1 MSQITTKLGKHI
13 IPRYLYHITDTTS
26 FEKIKTDGYL
36 KPRRPNNSFSK
47 EGIFTFELQNVL
59 QRWQQIPTQQG
70 KNTLLGM
77 LLEITRNSNI
87 VILKI
92 PTKNL
97 NLDNLLIRSQDWY
110 FNETKKLPKSQ
121 IQRIEKY
128 WDELGDIDYG
138 IKFAKLKEFKNT
150 IIDRLFPN
158 KNKHIQNGSTAKEAP
173 LYKQRG
179 EAIEYIYTDKI
190 PISDVEKIGSADRR
204 NFYNSDYTLRIKELL
219 LELFKGQKEKIAVE
233 KVLPTK

>member
-1 MSQITTKLGKHI
+1 MNQVTSTVGKHI
-13 IPRYLYHITDTTS
+13 IPRYLYHITDAVS
-26 FEKIKTDGYL
+26 YEKIKADGFME
-36 KPRRPNNSFSK
+36 PRRPNSSFSQ
-47 EGIFTFELQNVL
+47 EGIFTFELQNAL
-59 QRWQQIPTQQG
+59 KRWQQIPTQQG

-77 LLEITRNSNI
+77 LLEITRNSNV

-110 FNETKKLPKSQ
+110 FNATKKLPESQ
-121 IQRIEKY
+121 IKRIEKY

-138 IKFAKLKEFKNT
+138 IKFAKLEEFKKA
-150 IIDRLFPN
+150 IIARLFQD
-158 KNKHIQNGSTAKEAP
+158 KTSHIQNGSTAIEAP

-190 PISDVEKIGSADRR
+190 PMSNIEKIGSADRH
-204 NFYNSDYTLRIKELL
+204 NFYNRDYTLKIKEFL
-219 LELFKGQKEKIAVE
+219 LELFKNQREKIAVE
-233 KVLPTK
+233 KTLS